1 MKSILEI
8 ETEQLCAFIKR
19 ASNLWALTGAG
30 ISTGSNIPDYRGVN
44 GSYSKGHKPLVHQDF
59 VQKESSR
66 KRYWARSLIGFQS
79 FSRARPNPAH
89 LSLAKLERHGIL
101 KGVITQNVDR
111 LHSKAGSI
119 NCIDLH
125 GRNDMVM
132 CMACRLQLD
141 RQRIHQQLE
150 AHNAEFMEQQ
160 RFLLHRSAT
169 GFPGREIEVT
179 LQDILRADGD
189 AEVVGDEQAMA
200 RFKLVDCPECGGI
213 LKPTVV
219 FFGDNVDPK
228 TRAEA
233 DAAAQ
238 SADAV
243 LVVGTSLEVFSAYRF
258 IDAAAKANV
267 PVALVNQGQT
277 RAERNNL
284 QNIAFKSNTDCA
296 VLLSNVVDSL
306 LCR

>member
-1 MKSILEI
+1 MKFIVEI
-8 ETEQLCAFIKR
+8 ETEQLRAFIKR
-19 ASNLWALTGAG
+19 ANNLWALTGAG
-30 ISTGSNIPDYRGVN
+30 ISTGSNIPDYRGVH
-44 GSYSKGHKPLVHQDF
+44 GSYSKGHKPMVHQDF

-79 FSRARPNPAH
+79 FVMAKPNSAH
-89 LSLAKLERHGIL
+89 LSLAKLEQHGIL

-141 RQRIHQQLE
+141 RQRIHRQLE

-160 RFLLHRSAT
+160 RHLLSRSAT
-169 GFPGREIEVT
+169 GLPGREIEVT

-189 AEVVGDEQAMA
+189 AEVTGDEQAMA
-200 RFKLVDCPECGGI
+200 RFKLVDCPDCGGI

-228 TRAEA
+228 TRAQA

-238 SADAV
+238 SADAF

-258 IDAAAKANV
+258 IDAADKAGV

-284 QNIAFKSNTDCA
+284 QNIVFKSNTDCA

-306 LCR
+306 IGI